1 MDSIALVIEGDCV
14 MEQTL
19 RGYRFNKRCIAV
31 VVPQEVAGDAA
42 AIHDLLTFE
51 MAGERTFDAA
61 RAHLR
66 ADKRADGVFNC
77 LHDAMTRGADEARK
91 PAGNKKVADWW
102 MRRRPRLYAMHEEV
116 DIGMLTGVKPQ

>member
-51 MAGERTFDAA
+51 MAGERAFDGA
-61 RAHLR
+61 RALLR
-66 ADKRADGVFNC
+66 ADKRADGVFRC
-77 LHDAMTRGADEARK
+77 LSEAMIRGADEVRK
-91 PAGNKKVADWW
+91 PGGNKHVADWW
-102 MRRRPRLYAMHEEV
+102 ARRRPRLYAIHEEV
-116 DIGMLTGVKPQ
+116 DLGALTGVKK